1 MANIDANAIAGV
13 KIFVDRHDQPLRFFV
28 RGEST
33 EADAICENI
42 MKHGGAVVQDA
53 DDAIVI
59 CANPDP
65 RDDICYSW
73 DFISD
78 CIQQGCLV
86 DINNYK
92 YTSAHPSLAQ
102 VDEILGCENEI
113 PTTCKAPSQTG
124 DEDVD
129 CIQAQDN
136 PQDIENHQSHQNK
149 SQPDFIA
156 PSLTE
161 DPDYH
166 SISGEDEPLAKAP
179 RLLPKAVTA
188 KSPFTKEQ
196 DRIILEHFAKNRG
209 LALNVIAKQL
219 SDTCEILRPHP
230 QRSIVNRYRKLA
242 KTSEE
247 EVVDPLVVV
256 EENIDSYPIST
267 APKANEAGPSEQL
280 CIFEE
285 PTARPIEPQH
295 VEQPTNLAPEE
306 PYLAGE
312 IAALVNNLSEDYKVP
327 IPVVYHALFI
337 FSGNVNLATIYLRHG
352 KVPGLE
358 PWTPDEDKE
367 ISKPGG
373 IEMEQSYRHRGE
385 PATRDRRAF
394 VSPIFTFREY
404 NQPSKS

>member
-373 IEMEQSYRHRGE
+373 IEMEQS
-385 PATRDRRAF
+385 
-394 VSPIFTFREY
+394 VSSTFML
-404 NQPSKS
+404 